1 MSNLTNE
8 QQLAVDKQNTNIIVS
23 AGAGSGKTTVLKER
37 VLRILNQGIDINKLI
52 ILTFTNNAAKEM
64 KERIRKIINDN
75 KLDEQAL
82 LLDQSYIT
90 TFDSF
95 AQSLV
100 KKYNYL
106 LNISKDFTIVDA
118 SIVRIELNNIIDEIF
133 ERLYK
138 ENNEKFIKLISDF
151 CIKDDKNIRDS
162 IIKVYQSLGNLID
175 KNDFLNTYINNFYSD
190 TVVNIFLNEYE
201 EYVLNL
207 KDDIATLLDNLND
220 ETINQDKLS
229 ENMNATVNFINSSS
243 IDDLKYSIDFSLA
256 RALKNVYTDD
266 GKEIKEEISS
276 KIKDLKNYLQFTK
289 LELKEN
295 YLSTKEYAEVVIEI
309 LKEMDIKLN
318 IFKENHNSY
327 EFSDIALKAINLVK
341 NNEDVRNEIKSN
353 TFEIMIDEYQD
364 TNDIQETF
372 ISLIQNNNVYMVGD
386 IKQSIYRF
394 RNANPYIFKNK
405 YDKYKNNENGFKI
418 DLNKN
423 FRSRNEVIN
432 NINLIFDNIMFDNIG
447 GADYKNEHEMI
458 FGNTNYNDNNKNDNY
473 NLEILNYNNSN
484 KKYKQIDIELF
495 TIAKDILNRIKNKEQ
510 VAYFDNNK
518 MVTRNITFKDFVIL
532 VDKSKNFETIKK
544 ILESFKIPS
553 TIDKDIDIKNDDEIY
568 ILKNIVNLIINIKN
582 DCYDNSFKHYFIS
595 IARSYLFKMSDE
607 EIFDI
612 FTNNNFKDTT
622 IYKYCYELSLNSDG
636 ISNKDLL
643 INIIDKFDF
652 VNKLTTVYDIND
664 RLTKL
669 EYFLT
674 NAEALN
680 EFGYDIYD
688 LNNYFDEIISN
699 KDNKLNMSINSS
711 DSNSVKIMTI
721 HKSKGLEFPYV
732 YLPFLN
738 SNFTS
743 QKNDELFT
751 FTNRYGIIFPFYN
764 HGIGKTFINILNKN
778 YEFKETLSEKIRLFY
793 VALTRAKEKIIII
806 NEYNDKIAPINR
818 ILNENDLLQCT
829 SYNYILNILRDKLNK
844 YIKNINLE
852 SLNINNDYNLVKSF
866 NYKKYINNS
875 SEQINTTRIIISNKK
890 EEYKHFSKSMQE
902 LNTIDLQR
910 NLDFGIYMHYIFEII
925 DFKNNNIE
933 DLNVDNFVKEKI
945 HNFFNH
951 EEFKNIKDANIFKEH
966 EIMFEDNNE
975 RYHGFIDLL
984 LEYQDHFDIVDYKL
998 SNIDHEEYQKQL
1010 IGYKKYIEKKYN
1022 KPTNIY
1028 LYSINQDILKKI
1040 SIK

>member
-1 MSNLTNE
+1 MSNLTTE
-8 QQLAVDKQNTNIIVS
+8 QLLAVNKQNTNIIVS

-75 KLDEQAL
+75 NLEDQAL

-118 SIVRIELNNIIDEIF
+118 TIVKTELNNIIDIIF

-138 ENNEKFIKLISDF
+138 EQNPKFIKLISDF

-162 IIKVYQSLGNLID
+162 IIKSYQSLGNLID
-175 KNDFLNTYINNFYSD
+175 KNDFLNNYITKFYSD
-190 TVVNIFLNEYE
+190 NAANIFLDEYE

-207 KDDIATLLDNLND
+207 KDDITTLLDCLND

-229 ENMNATVNFINSSS
+229 GNMNATVNFINSSS

-256 RALKNVYTDD
+256 RALKNVYTDE
-266 GKEIKEEISS
+266 GKEIKEEIAT
-276 KIKDLKNYLQFTK
+276 KIKELKSHLQFTK

-295 YLSTKEYAEVVIEI
+295 YLSTKEYAEIVIDI
-309 LKEMDIKLN
+309 LKEIDVKLN
-318 IFKENHNSY
+318 EFKDIHNSY
-327 EFSDIALKAINLVK
+327 EFSDIALKAIKLVK
-341 NNEDVRNEIKSN
+341 ENEDVKNEIKNN

-405 YDKYKNNENGFKI
+405 YDSYKNNDNGFKI

-458 FGNTNYNDNNKNDNY
+458 FGNTNYNDNKVNDNY
-473 NLEILNYNNSN
+473 DLEILNYNNSD
-484 KKYKQIDIELF
+484 KKYKQIDIEAF
-495 TIAKDILNRIKNKEQ
+495 TIANDILTRIKNKEQ
-510 VAYFDNNK
+510 VAYFEDNK
-518 MVTRNITFKDFVIL
+518 MNTRNITFKDFVIL
-532 VDKSKNFETIKK
+532 IDKSKNFETIKK
-544 ILESFKIPS
+544 ILESFKIPC

-568 ILKNIVNLIINIKN
+568 ILKNIINLIINIKN
-582 DCYDNSFKHYFIS
+582 NCYDNSFKHYFIS
-595 IARSYLFKMSDE
+595 LARSYLFNMSDD

-612 FTNNNFKDTT
+612 FTNNTFKNTN
-622 IYKYCYELSLNSDG
+622 IFKYCYELSLACDG
-636 ISNKDLL
+636 ISNKELL
-643 INIIDKFDF
+643 TNIIDRFDF
-652 VNKLTTVYDIND
+652 INKITTVYDIDD

-669 EYFLT
+669 EYFLN

-680 EFGYDIYD
+680 KFGYDIYD
-688 LNNYFDEIISN
+688 LNNYFDEIIDN
-699 KDNKLNMSINSS
+699 TDNKFNMSINSS

-732 YLPFLN
+732 YLSFLN
-738 SNFTS
+738 SSFAN
-743 QKNDELFT
+743 QKNDELFS
-751 FTNRYGIIFPFYN
+751 FTNKYGIIFPFYKD
-764 HGIGKTFINILNKN
+764 GIGKTFINTLNKN

-806 NEYNDKIAPINR
+806 NEYNEKINPINR
-818 ILNENDLLQCT
+818 IINENDLLKCT
-829 SYNYILNILRDKLNK
+829 SYNYILNILRDKLNQYIK
-844 YIKNINLE
+844 YIDIDT
-852 SLNINNDYNLVKSF
+852 LNINNDYNLVKSF

-875 SEQINTTRIIISNKK
+875 SQKINTTNLTINNKI

-902 LNTIDLQR
+902 LNTKELQQ
-910 NLDFGIYMHYIFEII
+910 NLDFGIYMHYVFEII

-933 DLNVDNFVKEKI
+933 ELNVNDFVKEKI
-945 HNFFNH
+945 KNFFKH
-951 EEFKNIKDANIFKEH
+951 EEFKNIKNANIFKEH
-966 EIMFEDNNE
+966 EIMFEDNDNH
-975 RYHGFIDLL
+975 YHGFIDLL
-984 LEYQDHFDIVDYKL
+984 LEYEDHFDIVDYKL
-998 SNIDHEEYQKQL
+998 SNIDSTEYEKQL
-1010 IGYKKYIEKKYN
+1010 NGYKKYIEKKYN

-1028 LYSINQDILKKI
+1028 LYSINQDILKKLQ
-1040 SIK
+1040 